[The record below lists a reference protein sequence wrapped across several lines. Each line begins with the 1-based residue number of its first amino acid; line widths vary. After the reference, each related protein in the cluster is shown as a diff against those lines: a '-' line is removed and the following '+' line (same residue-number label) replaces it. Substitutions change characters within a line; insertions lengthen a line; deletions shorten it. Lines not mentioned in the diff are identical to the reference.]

1 MVNYGKLADD
11 ARGIRD
17 AGKRAD
23 SAHREMSTDPCIFF
37 QKVKA
42 SVVEEMN
49 KANVELQ
56 KRRAS
61 TLGRNHLPGFDDQI
75 FLTYGTD
82 ALCRVGLG
90 IKQGECHITAAIS
103 GPPNGYEISRKEYR
117 CCQDPASLDVQL
129 PGEPGYTKVPTTP
142 NEIAEDIIS
151 SILVGKF
158 N

>member
-11 ARGIRD
+11 AKGMQN

-23 SAHREMSTDPCIFF
+23 DTHREINSDPCTFF

-42 SVVEEMN
+42 SVFAEMN

-56 KRRAS
+56 RRRAS
-61 TLGRNHLPGFDDQI
+61 TLGQNHLPGFEDQI

-90 IKQGECHITAAIS
+90 IKLGECRITAAIS
-103 GPPNGYEISRKEYR
+103 GPPNGCELSRKEYR
-117 CCQDPASLDVQL
+117 CCQDPARF
-129 PGEPGYTKVPTTP
+129 PGNPENSNEVLTP

>member
-11 ARGIRD
+11 ARGMRD

-23 SAHREMSTDPCIFF
+23 GAHREMSTDPCIFF
-37 QKVKA
+37 QRVKA

-90 IKQGECHITAAIS
+90 IKQGECRITAAIS
-103 GPPNGYEISRKEYR
+103 GPPNGYELSRKEYR
-117 CCQDPASLDVQL
+117 CCQDPARFPEKPEYFD
-129 PGEPGYTKVPTTP
+129 EPITP
-142 NEIAEDIIS
+142 SEIAEDIIS
-151 SILVGKF
+151 SILIGKF